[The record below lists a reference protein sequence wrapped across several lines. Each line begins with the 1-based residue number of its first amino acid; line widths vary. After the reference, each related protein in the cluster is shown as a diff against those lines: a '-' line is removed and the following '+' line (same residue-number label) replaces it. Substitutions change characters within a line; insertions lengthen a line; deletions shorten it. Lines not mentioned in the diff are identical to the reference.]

1 MGQRK
6 LKIAI
11 TGSIGSGKSL
21 FAGFIQEKGY
31 TVINADN
38 VSKEIL
44 ASDSEVK
51 KKVKETFGES
61 SFTGNEINLKYL
73 AEKVFSSPENVLR
86 INSILHPLVI
96 EKINKMM
103 DNELLNN
110 EKVFVEAALI
120 YEANM
125 ENMFDLVVLI
135 TANQEVRYKRKSEGL
150 DYNDFL
156 KRNSNQIPDEEKRKA
171 ADFIFENNGSTEELK
186 RKAELLLALLG

>member
-86 INSILHPLVI
+86 INSILHPLVV